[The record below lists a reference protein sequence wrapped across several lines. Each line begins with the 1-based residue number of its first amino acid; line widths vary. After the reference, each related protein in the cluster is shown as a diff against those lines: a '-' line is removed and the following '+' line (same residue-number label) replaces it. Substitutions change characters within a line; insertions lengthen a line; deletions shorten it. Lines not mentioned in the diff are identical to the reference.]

1 MPIPISLCHLP
12 LLLPLLLGLIGV
24 AGEKLR
30 VIQPQ
35 DSVSVAVGETVTL
48 NCTMTFLSLVGPT
61 KWIKGTGPS
70 QKVIYDFKGGHKGDP
85 RVKNASDTTIRGN
98 TDFSIH
104 ISTATTEDS
113 GVYYCVRFRKETPE
127 DVMVKFGEG
136 TKVTV
141 RAKPSPP
148 QISSPSNRVYPGQ
161 VVNFN
166 CTSSGFFPSNMSLK
180 WFQNSVEIP
189 ALQTFIFP
197 AGAAASYNI
206 VSTVLVTLAITSL
219 QSQITCQVVHQELQR
234 PLTGYVDLSKFLRVS
249 PTVTITEH
257 HVPRLQMVV
266 LVCHVQRFYPGGIN
280 ITWLKGSRRCKTC
293 ETDASTNNSDGTF
306 SQDSHLLVS
315 ALEYKNIKLFT
326 CLVENENKPLLQ
338 ASMKL
343 SEFREEQES
352 LEARDYGSLL
362 GSVLLVG
369 WKLVP
374 LTALSTIYVLRRN
387 LISSPKR
394 R

>member
-141 RAKPSPP
+141 R
-148 QISSPSNRVYPGQ
+148 
-161 VVNFN
+161 
-166 CTSSGFFPSNMSLK
+166 
-180 WFQNSVEIP
+180 VEIP

-234 PLTGYVDLSKFLRVS
+234 PLTGYVDLSKFLR
-249 PTVTITEH
+249 VTITEH

-352 LEARDYGSLL
+352 LGE
-362 GSVLLVG
+362 
-369 WKLVP
+369 
-374 LTALSTIYVLRRN
+374 
-387 LISSPKR
+387 
-394 R
+394 